1 MNSTIRV
8 SLAAAVVAS
17 LAISTFAA
25 LAEKYADFGKGPVQ
39 FLMTRDEA
47 AKWKTIRD
55 DAEAQSFIDLF
66 WARRDPTPGTPQNEF
81 HDAFDARV
89 KAADEQFTHGK
100 VRGALTDRGKVLIV
114 MGGPTSIAKPAGPP
128 TTSSIA
134 TPTSGTNPGLN
145 PEAVQGYSPKQVWY
159 YDKGKTNLPLE
170 QPKVEVAFIDQYS
183 GNDWKIERTGRVD
196 YTTLFDR
203 VAQSY
208 VTQPNLTSAPAPQP
222 AAVPVAVAA
231 PAAPDAS
238 LHTEAY
244 KSAVAEAKAGKGALA
259 KNARIASA
267 EFVSPAGDYFVPVQI
282 YVDKASGLT
291 AESADTIFGVISDAS
306 GTVVTSFEEPVKP
319 MLSKGDLLA
328 DRSLSLPSGKY
339 TAVVGIG
346 KGGQPVAIASAPL
359 ELTSIAKD
367 ATGMSGLILTN
378 DVQEM
383 AEAAPVKAPFAFGKL
398 KIVPKTS
405 IGNKDDLNYFVELHN
420 PGIDASTNLPKLQV
434 KLELS
439 GGKLAQPITAPLT
452 DAPALPLSG
461 APGPGQYALI
471 SAIPLG
477 QLKTPLAP
485 GDYKLR
491 VKVVDT
497 VSKQTFNVEQTFK
510 VTG

>member
-8 SLAAAVVAS
+8 SLAAAMVAS
-17 LAISTFAA
+17 VAISAFAA

-39 FLMTRDEA
+39 FLMTRDET
-47 AKWKTIRD
+47 AKWKTIKD

-114 MGGPTSIAKPAGPP
+114 MGGPTSIAKASGPA
-128 TTSSIA
+128 TNSIA

-145 PEAVQGYSPKQVWY
+145 PEAVQAYSPKQVWY

-203 VAQSY
+203 VAQAY
-208 VTQPNLTSAPAPQP
+208 VTQPNLTTAPAPQP
-222 AAVPVAVAA
+222 AAPPVAVAA

-244 KSAVAEAKAGKGALA
+244 KTAVAEARGGKSALA
-259 KNARIASA
+259 RNARIASA

-306 GTVVTSFEEPVKP
+306 GAVVTSFEEPAKP

-328 DRSLSLPSGKY
+328 DKSLFLPTGKY
-339 TAVVGIG
+339 SAVVGIG

-359 ELTSIAKD
+359 ELTSVAKD
-367 ATGMSGLILTN
+367 ATGTSSLILTN

-383 AEAAPVKAPFAFGKL
+383 AEAAPVKTPFAFGKL
-398 KIVPKTS
+398 KIVPKTI

-420 PGIDASTNLPKLQV
+420 PGIDAATNLPRLQV

-439 GGKLAQPITAPLT
+439 GGKLTQPIVAPLT
-452 DAPALPLSG
+452 DTPALPLSG
-461 APGPGQYALI
+461 NPGPGQYGLI
-471 SAIPLG
+471 SAILLG

-485 GDYKLR
+485 GDYKLK